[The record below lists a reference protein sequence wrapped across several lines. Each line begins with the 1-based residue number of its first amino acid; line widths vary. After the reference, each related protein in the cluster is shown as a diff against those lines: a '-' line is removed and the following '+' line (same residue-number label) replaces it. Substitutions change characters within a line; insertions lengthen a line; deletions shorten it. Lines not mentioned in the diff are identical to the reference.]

1 MTKADTQAYDRV
13 ESLGGALVHHG
24 PANDRVYLM
33 KCSFTEPRK
42 DLVLL
47 DELARTHNYGKIF
60 AKVPAPWAKEFL
72 ADGYREEGRIPSY
85 YGSDDC
91 LFLCRYRDATRA
103 VMSEADRILADEVL
117 ALARSKAPAFTA
129 SGAPEAAGAGAPT
142 AGPASGAGP
151 GSGAGAGAGPEGA
164 VPAEYSLRA
173 LGVEDAPLLAA
184 LYREVFAS
192 YPFPVHDS
200 AYIRETMDADVA
212 YFGAFRDG
220 RLVAAS
226 SAEMDPATS
235 SAEMTDFATLPGET
249 GKGLAGA
256 LLAAMEQDV
265 PRQGISTL
273 YTIARAFSHG
283 MNITFARAGYEYGG
297 TLVNNTDIFGRI
309 ESMNLWHKKAKAL

>member
-1 MTKADTQAYDRV
+1 
-13 ESLGGALVHHG
+13 
-24 PANDRVYLM
+24 
-33 KCSFTEPRK
+33 
-42 DLVLL
+42 
-47 DELARTHNYGKIF
+47 
-60 AKVPAPWAKEFL
+60 VPA
-72 ADGYREEGRIPSY
+72 G
-85 YGSDDC
+85 
-91 LFLCRYRDATRA
+91 
-103 VMSEADRILADEVL
+103 
-117 ALARSKAPAFTA
+117 
-129 SGAPEAAGAGAPT
+129 
-142 AGPASGAGP
+142 
-151 GSGAGAGAGPEGA
+151 
-164 VPAEYSLRA
+164 YSLRA
-173 LGVEDAPLLAA
+173 LGAEEAPLLAG

-256 LLAAMEQDV
+256 LLAAMEQDM